1 MTVSLK
7 ALEQLLALSEAML
20 GAAQEED
27 WQTLAAR
34 EAERR
39 TLSESLPDPASSSQ
53 LATAEQARARLL
65 IEACLHCDARIRP
78 LVARRM
84 NELRVVLREAPAGA

>member
-20 GAAQEED
+20 GAAQGQD
-27 WQTLAAR
+27 WEALASR

-39 TLSESLPDPASSSQ
+39 ALSDSLPNATSSQ
-53 LATAEQARARLL
+53 LASAEQVRARRL
-65 IEACLHCDARIRP
+65 IEACLLCDQRIQP

-84 NELRVVLREAPAGA
+84 NELRVVLRDAPAGA